1 MISIALLALRGSLPF
16 VKNALSALHA
26 DERAQDAF
34 EYLLVIG
41 GVSVLIVGLM
51 ISPVGDTI
59 VEGVIHGVCFAIQ
72 GIGGDTGSDGPF
84 AGLDCVEEG

>member
-16 VKNALSALHA
+16 VKNALSALHV

-41 GVSVLIVGLM
+41 AVSVAVVFLMATPIGATLADGIVGA
-51 ISPVGDTI
+51 VCDAVATI
-59 VEGVIHGVCFAIQ
+59 PGFGGVTC
-72 GIGGDTGSDGPF
+72 
-84 AGLDCVEEG
+84 